1 MAPLHPFLSPCLSG
15 PTSFQLRFQSS
26 LQPCCPSS
34 PFSPLPQTILS
45 LCPSDH
51 SLSFLLVKITQWC
64 RLAPFQC
71 HGLYPRL
78 GCPSS
83 PLTHPCRNLL
93 FSSTSDIT
101 SPLHSV
107 PLLSCH
113 LAQNVFPLPPSSF
126 PSTAQIHCL
135 FEFHSLLP
143 NAFVKNKA
151 AKCAEWNEII
161 YSLRIRLKDKF

>member
-51 SLSFLLVKITQWC
+51 SLSFLLVI
-64 RLAPFQC
+64 
-71 HGLYPRL
+71 L
-78 GCPSS
+78 GWVCPSS

-113 LAQNVFPLPPSSF
+113 LAQNAFPLLPSSF
-126 PSTAQIHCL
+126 PSPAQIHSL

-151 AKCAEWNEII
+151 AKCAE
-161 YSLRIRLKDKF
+161 